1 MDKKRAQQKNR
12 LVQRT
17 IDDFASESL
26 GRIKVILVAE
36 LMIIVVNLQ
45 SRQYGMQ

>member
-17 IDDFASESL
+17 IDDFASESV
-26 GRIKVILVAE
+26 GRIKVILAK
-36 LMIIVVNLQ
+36 LMIISVNLQ
-45 SRQYGMQ
+45 YRQ